1 MDFIKEWTFNI
12 CITLLISVIFSI
24 LSPKGSMGKFFKI
37 TLAIFIFL
45 SFIYPFKSA
54 DINLIFPEFNIE
66 AFENEQEN
74 TYGDLICANIENQ
87 LEAGGYSSCKADVSI
102 NYSQNE
108 IKINR
113 VSVQIPDTYSD
124 IDVKNYIYDEL
135 GIVAEVR
142 YLGE

>member
-12 CITLLISVIFSI
+12 CITLIISVIFSM

-45 SFIYPFKSA
+45 SFIYPFKST
-54 DINLIFPEFNIE
+54 DINLAFPEFNIE
-66 AFENEQEN
+66 EFENGQESAYSN
-74 TYGDLICANIENQ
+74 LICASIENQ
-87 LEAGGYSSCKADVSI
+87 LETGGYASCKAKVSI
-102 NYSQNE
+102 NYSEDE

-135 GIVAEVR
+135 GIVAEVH